1 MQNNDAAVNFTR
13 TSCLSMASRYG
24 ILRRMSDMRKIT
36 AFIPAEL
43 LAIAQANTG
52 EGVSETLRIA
62 LEKLN
67 HATWCRRMLEL
78 EGKVKFDL
86 DLEELREDR
95 EFDEHGN
102 VIN

>member
-1 MQNNDAAVNFTR
+1 MVD
-13 TSCLSMASRYG
+13 RYG
-24 ILRRMSDMRKIT
+24 IQRHMSDMRKIT
-36 AFIPAEL
+36 AFIPVQL
-43 LAIAQANTG
+43 LEAAQANTG

-67 HATWCRRMLEL
+67 YAAWCKRMLEL
-78 EGKVKFDL
+78 RGKVKFEWDL
-86 DLEELREDR
+86 NELREDR

>member
-1 MQNNDAAVNFTR
+1 
-13 TSCLSMASRYG
+13 MAITYG
-24 ILRRMSDMRKIT
+24 ILCHMSDMRKIT
-36 AFIPAEL
+36 AFIPTAL
-43 LAIAQANTG
+43 LETAQANTG

-67 HATWCRRMLEL
+67 YAAWCKRMLEL
-78 EGKVKFDL
+78 EGKVKFEWDL
-86 DLEELREDR
+86 NELREDR